1 MPLIKGNKGDYL
13 KITGRAGMDYTD
25 ESGKNYFIDSEM
37 VVSNE
42 YDIAVYIDSVTDDQE
57 NLVKDQVI
65 KDKIIERIKTLSRD
79 GGIKIR
85 LFHDS

>member
-13 KITGRAGMDYTD
+13 KITERAGMDYTD

-65 KDKIIERIKTLSRD
+65 KDKIIERIKTLSKD

-85 LFHDS
+85 LFHNN